1 MTNTASTSR
10 STTTKSTRSRAVL
23 LLVGAV
29 VGAIGY
35 EVFLYLHAAWERG
48 EKVPYAEMAEHRDTW
63 LTAHFWLGP
72 LMGLGFI
79 VLGLA
84 VANLL
89 RRRGAI
95 WGTIAG
101 TLLTIGGLG
110 FAAGL
115 AGEGL
120 LYYAAT
126 SDALDPATGAAL
138 LEHLQNTEPYFPI
151 FGIGLAGVSLGCVV
165 AAIGLIVGKVVPLW
179 VPILLVIGVV
189 GMSVAPHAIA
199 WWVTSPLQ
207 IAAVAIAWYGARAG
221 EAGH

>member
-120 LYYAAT
+120 LSYAAT

-189 GMSVAPHAIA
+189 GMSVAPHA

-207 IAAVAIAWYGARAG
+207 IASVAIAWYGARAG